1 MWHHVIVVVAVG
13 AAALIFGASGDES
26 EAEAQQQQQEQIR
39 IVETQS
45 EDARR
50 ISRAIVILGSCS
62 VVCSLIWG
70 GTIITVARYRR
81 KNRCHD

>member
-13 AAALIFGASGDES
+13 AAALIFGSTGGES
-26 EAEAQQQQQEQIR
+26 EEEAQQQQQIR

-81 KNRCHD
+81 KNRCRD